1 MVFTGLRTRYKNKF
15 GANCCK
21 MFSGMLFTLQHVAVL
36 WSLLDFLTWNIQ
48 LFIFFVVLFFQK
60 NVLCRLPWLNSEARG
75 EHLTKQLSWAAD
87 SLLVTRVCL
96 VYLVDEFILC
106 VLWSRMIGLMLLL
119 LKLSWIVSMVS
130 ILWGVDGILWNGY
143 GI

>member
-1 MVFTGLRTRYKNKF
+1 MISFRF
-15 GANCCK
+15 
-21 MFSGMLFTLQHVAVL
+21 F
-36 WSLLDFLTWNIQ
+36 NIKYSVVY
-48 LFIFFVVLFFQK
+48 FFVVLFFQK
-60 NVLCRLPWLNSEARG
+60 NLLCRLPWLNSEARG

-119 LKLSWIVSMVS
+119 LKLF
-130 ILWGVDGILWNGY
+130 
-143 GI
+143 